1 MSFFKK
7 KPTEHELEL
16 IVMRAATIAKAEEID
31 TSQLT
36 SNDEI
41 AAIIAFAFKEVD
53 RKADANSQ
61 KYTLL
66 GVQALL
72 TEGTFLEELI
82 EYQLAHPGQRLPN
95 EFRTKM
101 LAAMQKSV
109 TDFLAQR

>member
-1 MSFFKK
+1 
-7 KPTEHELEL
+7 
-16 IVMRAATIAKAEEID
+16 MRAATIAKAKEID
-31 TSQLT
+31 TGQLA

-41 AAIIAFAFKEVD
+41 AYMIAFAFKEVD

-61 KYTLL
+61 NFALL

-72 TEGTFLEELI
+72 TEGVFLEELI
-82 EYQLAHPGQRLPN
+82 EYQLAHPGQHLPN

-109 TDFLAQR
+109 TDFLAHK